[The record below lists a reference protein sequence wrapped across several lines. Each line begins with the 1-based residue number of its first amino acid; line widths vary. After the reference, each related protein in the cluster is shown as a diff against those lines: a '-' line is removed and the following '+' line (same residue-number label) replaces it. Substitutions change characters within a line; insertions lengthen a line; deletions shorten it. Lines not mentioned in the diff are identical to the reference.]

1 VKLVMTAALSGRAGT
16 AARLLSLVVLLGM
29 TVAIPAAGQSANGV
43 SPMVGTW
50 RGPVLT
56 DGPSGIMTVIVAQ
69 EAGAWKTT
77 TDYEGDGIPPG
88 GEVRDF
94 KVEGNLVTWAQTVG
108 EFEVVYRAK
117 VEGDVMRGD
126 LEAYQAGTM
135 VAGET
140 FELKK
145 QG

>member
-1 VKLVMTAALSGRAGT
+1 MIAALSGRAGT
-16 AARLLSLVVLLGM
+16 AVRLLTLIAMLGL
-29 TVAIPAAGQSANGV
+29 TGNLPAAAQSASPAAGSVA
-43 SPMVGTW
+43 GTW
-50 RGPVLT
+50 RGPVIT
-56 DGPSGIMTVIVAQ
+56 DGPSGVMTVVVVQ

-88 GEVRDF
+88 GTVREF

-135 VAGET
+135 VAGGM

-145 QG
+145 QP